1 MKLDTSELESSIRQ
15 LTKESPIAD
24 AQLVTMNGTQVL
36 KLIAFETPKQSGFAR
51 AGWTP
56 SWQGLGITGKP
67 YTRKTLGSHTK
78 GNKRYVVDGSF
89 IDNRNARGESS
100 VEFVNS
106 TFLVWT
112 KGKHKLRVNYIF
124 DLDDGSLKTITGK
137 RAGQDKKGFM
147 QKAVNRASFKF
158 SNIYERKMKK
168 FSSF

>member
-1 MKLDTSELESSIRQ
+1 MELDTSELDRAINQ

-56 SWQGLGITGKP
+56 AWKGLGITGKP
-67 YTRKTLGSHTK
+67 YTRKTLGSHTR
-78 GNKRYVVDGSF
+78 GNKRYVVEGAF
-89 IDNRNARGESS
+89 IDNRTGKGESS
-100 VEFVNS
+100 VEFINS
-106 TFLVWT
+106 TFVVWT
-112 KGKHKLRVNYIF
+112 KGKNKLKVNYLF
-124 DLDDGSLKTITGK
+124 DLNDGNLKTITGK
-137 RAGQDKKGFM
+137 RAGQDKKDFM
-147 QKAVNRASFKF
+147 QGAINRAEFKF